1 MKKVL
6 SLLLLCAMLFSVVA
20 CAVPEGPDQETRP
33 AGDQPGETDRY
44 HADPGLPSLWYDGR
58 SLTIMGLSIQ
68 ERENPARD
76 IVYFEDVQSDTINE
90 AVHDRNIYVEET
102 YGTSIEVAWSTREEM
117 VLEVER
123 AINAGLPNCQV
134 METGIGYYGTMMEN
148 GELMELNSMSQYLDL
163 TQSWWS
169 QNCRE
174 AMSLCGSLFVITGD
188 IMIGDKMGTWALT
201 FNRDLITDHN
211 LENPYD
217 LVDSYRWT
225 FDKLYEMA
233 ASVSDAEFHEPDDYF
248 GTTWGFCSQVGNSG
262 MMWNGCGNTIIG
274 KNDADQPITNTLT
287 ESAYDAMLDVAKL
300 QFDKNVTILQSN
312 IKGATSNFDGIIK
325 IFQTGHSLFF
335 CGSVTMIE
343 WLREYDMDFGVLP
356 MPMADEVQR
365 DYYSAM
371 HGSHSSALAIP
382 KYTVY
387 DQDDYDFIAVV
398 VQALG
403 CESTATLLEAYYDKT
418 LTYRGLRRPEDQRML
433 DLVFDGRLYNVNMIT
448 PFGGALSAEIQGAT
462 TEAKV
467 KRLKS
472 YYDSYINS
480 INKHIEDYLAKHG
493 FA

>member
-1 MKKVL
+1 
-6 SLLLLCAMLFSVVA
+6 
-20 CAVPEGPDQETRP
+20 
-33 AGDQPGETDRY
+33 
-44 HADPGLPSLWYDGR
+44 
-58 SLTIMGLSIQ
+58 
-68 ERENPARD
+68 
-76 IVYFEDVQSDTINE
+76 
-90 AVHDRNIYVEET
+90 
-102 YGTSIEVAWSTREEM
+102 
-117 VLEVER
+117 
-123 AINAGLPNCQV
+123 
-134 METGIGYYGTMMEN
+134 
-148 GELMELNSMSQYLDL
+148 
-163 TQSWWS
+163 
-169 QNCRE
+169 
-174 AMSLCGSLFVITGD
+174 
-188 IMIGDKMGTWALT
+188 
-201 FNRDLITDHN
+201 
-211 LENPYD
+211 
-217 LVDSYRWT
+217 
-225 FDKLYEMA
+225 
-233 ASVSDAEFHEPDDYF
+233 
-248 GTTWGFCSQVGNSG
+248 
-262 MMWNGCGNTIIG
+262 
-274 KNDADQPITNTLT
+274 
-287 ESAYDAMLDVAKL
+287 
-300 QFDKNVTILQSN
+300 
-312 IKGATSNFDGIIK
+312 
-325 IFQTGHSLFF
+325 
-335 CGSVTMIE
+335 
-343 WLREYDMDFGVLP
+343 MDFGVLP